1 MVAIRVYVRLG
12 KTIVYFPW
20 SSGIRLNH
28 GYICIPEK
36 RMVYFVS
43 ISIIAKEKAGYISGD
58 LTGNFYVSGICQEEK
73 VHKY

>member
-1 MVAIRVYVRLG
+1 MDISAFL
-12 KTIVYFPW
+12 
-20 SSGIRLNH
+20 
-28 GYICIPEK
+28 
-36 RMVYFVS
+36 RMVYFVP